1 MTRLRYPVS
10 ALLGDYMRGLIGL
23 AVSLVIVFTYDS
35 GNRMIWLFIGLTLL
49 FLAYTIRTA
58 LRQTT
63 VVILDDNGLVVS
75 NWRGWRQERRIDWD
89 RLRHMSLRYYAPR
102 KAKRKGL
109 GSVLGRIGGMKTER
123 GQFGGRQ
130 DNAGPDEASLPA
142 DGWLELTLRV
152 QGVQVTLDSA
162 LQRFAVI
169 VHRAERAAIANG
181 IELDPIT
188 HDNLTAFSAFTDR
201 AEDLTTQFVS
211 PAQPVIPAQP
221 TIAAQSGMTASRPGQ
236 SQQHPS

>member
-63 VVILDDNGLVVS
+63 VVVPDETGLTVS
-75 NWRGWRQERRIDWD
+75 NWCGWRRVWRIDWD
-89 RLRHMSLRYYAPR
+89 RLRQMSLRYYAPR

-109 GSVLGRIGGMKTER
+109 GSVLGRIGGVKTDT

-130 DNAGPDEASLPA
+130 DTAGPDDASPAA

-152 QGVQVTLDSA
+152 QGAHVTIDSA
-162 LQRFAVI
+162 LQRFPEI
-169 VHRAERAAIANG
+169 VHRAERAANANG

-188 HDNLTAFSAFTDR
+188 ADNLVAF
-201 AEDLTTQFVS
+201 
-211 PAQPVIPAQP
+211 
-221 TIAAQSGMTASRPGQ
+221 AAVADAADAGPGMPQSRPEP
-236 SQQHPS
+236 SQRQPG